1 MAPFGVVSDWALG
14 LAETVVNGAR
24 FPPLILVTSGPGSD
38 GQLVV
43 LEGHASLTAYLL
55 CLDQLPPEPEV
66 LVGASPAITCWGL
79 WEPTRRGARRCDR
92 GTAISGLGVQRVRP
106 QVAQGARPA

>member
-1 MAPFGVVSDWALG
+1 MVSDGALG
-14 LAETVVNGAR
+14 LAEAVVNGAR

-43 LEGHASLTAYLL
+43 LEGHARLTAYLL

-66 LVGASPAITCWGL
+66 LVGASPAITCWGCGSRPAVVL
-79 WEPTRRGARRCDR
+79 AVAIGGRRYRVEA
-92 GTAISGLGVQRVRP
+92 GLGVQRVRP